1 MNIDGGLDH
10 LNSDFSDNAKFS
22 YSVQASNSYEIGSVF
37 QCPVWVDLGENNIAD
52 IASILLAKGLD
63 SGIPIEIKI
72 RMSLNCLYIPLTI
85 FAISVFL
92 AVIFLGV
99 LCFYTKTRTFK
110 GIFPSRNNNNNTNN
124 NLNGITINAA
134 PKPKPL
140 PKISKSLMPA
150 TNFLVYD
157 TIDKL
162 NGGKVDGSRIYS
174 SKVDGGKNNDR
185 NITETTSAS
194 HPKVP
199 IRKKTRK
206 VESKRERRV
215 NKAMG
220 ELMEEDYA
228 QTFYSDFRENR
239 EVVQIQNPTIV
250 RHQVSGAAAL
260 CGNQADP
267 ISFI

>member
-10 LNSDFSDNAKFS
+10 LNPDFSDNARFS

-110 GIFPSRNNNNNTNN
+110 GILPSRNNNTN

-140 PKISKSLMPA
+140 PKNKNNSLMPA

-157 TIDKL
+157 TIDRL
-162 NGGKVDGSRIYS
+162 NGAKVDGSRIYS
-174 SKVDGGKNNDR
+174 SKVDGKVVDK

-199 IRKKTRK
+199 NRKKTGRK

-220 ELMEEDYA
+220 ELMEVDVA
-228 QTFYSDFRENR
+228 SFYDNFHENR
-239 EVVQIQNPTIV
+239 NVVQIQNPTIV

-260 CGNQADP
+260 
-267 ISFI
+267 

>member
-10 LNSDFSDNAKFS
+10 LNPDFSDNARFS

-110 GIFPSRNNNNNTNN
+110 GILPSTNTHNNN

-140 PKISKSLMPA
+140 PKNKSLMPA

-162 NGGKVDGSRIYS
+162 NGAKVDGSRIYS
-174 SKVDGGKNNDR
+174 SKVDGKADKNV
-185 NITETTSAS
+185 TETTSAS

-199 IRKKTRK
+199 LRKKTRK
-206 VESKRERRV
+206 VEGKRTRV

-220 ELMEEDYA
+220 ELMEEDYDNFRA
-228 QTFYSDFRENR
+228 NASFYDNFQEHRN
-239 EVVQIQNPTIV
+239 VVQIQNPTIV

>member
-1 MNIDGGLDH
+1 MNIDGSLDH
-10 LNSDFSDNAKFS
+10 LNPKIQNYNNNPRFS

-63 SGIPIEIKI
+63 SGIPIEIKL

-110 GIFPSRNNNNNTNN
+110 GLTGVGRSTNLEENNNDNR
-124 NLNGITINAA
+124 ITIT
-134 PKPKPL
+134 PKPRPL
-140 PKISKSLMPA
+140 PKKSLIQPA

-162 NGGKVDGSRIYS
+162 NSGKPLEGN
-174 SKVDGGKNNDR
+174 KV
-185 NITETTSAS
+185 
-194 HPKVP
+194 
-199 IRKKTRK
+199 
-206 VESKRERRV
+206 
-215 NKAMG
+215 
-220 ELMEEDYA
+220 
-228 QTFYSDFRENR
+228 
-239 EVVQIQNPTIV
+239 
-250 RHQVSGAAAL
+250 
-260 CGNQADP
+260 
-267 ISFI
+267 